1 MGFQPLPSRDAE
13 ARVRSYVKAITPG
26 TIVSSRDGADLWELL
41 MCIIQQGWLPR
52 LMGGRRDHRL
62 DLMALL
68 DEVQDMPAIW
78 IIHGANDTVAPVNC
92 SVEYAKKIKS
102 KHWSSDVM
110 LSVHSGEHAFDTT
123 LTMQNSWIAEGCA
136 FSRRHWLGAET

>member
-1 MGFQPLPSRDAE
+1 MQSALLFHPISNIKALISISAPLHGDVPHFTIPYPKTIMGFQPLPSRDAE

-78 IIHGANDTVAPVNC
+78 IIHGANDTVVGSTGNHK
-92 SVEYAKKIKS
+92 ETKI
-102 KHWSSDVM
+102 
-110 LSVHSGEHAFDTT
+110 ADTHT
-123 LTMQNSWIAEGCA
+123 
-136 FSRRHWLGAET
+136 H